1 MNLMFYD
8 WESLS
13 HIDLSS
19 FNTQNVTDMANMF
32 YGCNSITDLN
42 LSSFTTKS
50 STKLDDMFTNCK
62 FINGGKI
69 IANDERIKQKFNEVY
84 NSENTNP
91 LRYYIEK
98 YFF

>member
-1 MNLMFYD
+1 
-8 WESLS
+8 
-13 HIDLSS
+13 
-19 FNTQNVTDMANMF
+19 MANMF

-69 IANDERIKQKFNEVY
+69 IANDERIEQKLNEVY
-84 NSENTNP
+84 NSENIDP
-91 LRYYIEK
+91 FRYYIEK